1 MDADS
6 VLNNVKISLPNQVY
20 REKCQQIVVKNPDL
34 LVVVNSTLF
43 ASVPI
48 VSVDVEHFF
57 SGMSSIMSRQRHLLS
72 IESLKQ
78 HLLLYWN
85 DF

>member
-1 MDADS
+1 MQII
-6 VLNNVKISLPNQVY
+6 NNVKISLPNQVY
-20 REKCQQIVVKNPDL
+20 REKWQQIVDKNPDL
-34 LVVVNSTLF
+34 QVVVNSTLF

-48 VSVDVEHFF
+48 VSVDVERFF
-57 SGMSSIMSRQRHLLS
+57 SGMSSIMSHLLS